1 MSTKKHNGHE
11 DGHKCAA
18 FLIRD
23 KTCYDTSTISV
34 LSLQNTPATFL
45 VEFLVKDGSDNR
57 KDQAKYQRPPE
68 PCNSDAIYKATC
80 HHHYLSA
87 WCSLWSVVTFV
98 THSPTQSGHKVHDQ
112 AQWNEDCHKPVLRS
126 KLEIKRLCHF
136 NHQCILRFP
145 NCQICQAAC
154 E

>member
-23 KTCYDTSTISV
+23 KKCYDTSTISV
-34 LSLQNTPATFL
+34 LSLQNTPATFF

-68 PCNSDAIYKATC
+68 PCNRDAIYKATRQ
-80 HHHYLSA
+80 H
-87 WCSLWSVVTFV
+87 
-98 THSPTQSGHKVHDQ
+98 HDQ
-112 AQWNEDCHKPVLRS
+112 CIDDEQEQTESKNCNRECKKNDEWLHENVEDCQDNGKYQGRPESVYVNALQDMR
-126 KLEIKRLCHF
+126 KAE
-136 NHQCILRFP
+136 
-145 NCQICQAAC
+145 
-154 E
+154 